1 MLAAAHALSLRL
13 EELLQVVS
21 LGEPRRVACAL
32 AVFEI
37 RSVVGRAEYLTH
49 DSRDRADPRNPAST
63 ARGGWRCG
71 GYRLGR
77 VGGGRVP
84 SGAGWGG
91 GVSLPPHTRFRR
103 TVPPA
108 SPRVCSGSAPPT
120 TPTA

>member
-1 MLAAAHALSLRL
+1 MLAAAHAISLRL

-49 DSRDRADPRNPAST
+49 DSRDRADPRIPAST
-63 ARGGWRCG
+63 ARGGWRSG

-84 SGAGWGG
+84 SGAGGG
-91 GVSLPPHTRFRR
+91 GGGSLPPPTPFRP
-103 TVPPA
+103 TAPPA
-108 SPRVCSGSAPPT
+108 SPRAWLWRGRPT
-120 TPTA
+120 R